1 MSKRKQ
7 RIAAKDQQDFKS
19 FAITVGVIV
28 LVLIILVFTYFLSQS
43 S

>member
-7 RIAAKDQQDFKS
+7 RIAAKDQQDFKK
-19 FAITVGVIV
+19 FAVTVGVIV
-28 LVLIILVFTYFLSQS
+28 LVLIVLVFTFFISQS